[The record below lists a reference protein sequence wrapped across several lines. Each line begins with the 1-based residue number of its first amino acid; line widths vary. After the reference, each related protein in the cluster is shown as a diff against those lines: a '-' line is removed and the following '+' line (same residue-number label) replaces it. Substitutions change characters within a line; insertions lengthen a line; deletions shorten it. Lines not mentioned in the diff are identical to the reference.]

1 MLKFLTKESDSE
13 HQLALAEREQ
23 QSDAAESNIFD
34 FTEQREPNKF
44 KKATIQSCIAKGSRR
59 PEPTFCQLTALP
71 KRSGPAP
78 FRKVSR
84 GILKCHNL
92 TRSNRISAL
101 SAPFP
106 APMIYRLI
114 AAQPR
119 KQSLGWL
126 SDIPPNYGIRVRF
139 ADIP

>member
-1 MLKFLTKESDSE
+1 MYKSQRDGQLQIMLKFLTKESDSE
-13 HQLALAEREQ
+13 HQLALEEREQ

-59 PEPTFCQLTALP
+59 PEPTFCQLTDLP

-84 GILKCHNL
+84 VPLEPENIVLEESFLHSSSLK
-92 TRSNRISAL
+92 TPPA
-101 SAPFP
+101 FP
-106 APMIYRLI
+106 HHS
-114 AAQPR
+114 PR
-119 KQSLGWL
+119 GK
-126 SDIPPNYGIRVRF
+126 
-139 ADIP
+139 AK